1 MTVFPTTSTN
11 VLEVKAGKYDIA
23 QLAAN
28 IYQRLDEGPIRR
40 MKLPGEWFGLKWL
53 VSAGLPAD
61 FSRDG

>member
-28 IYQRLDEGPIRR
+28 IYQRLDEGPLHR
-40 MKLPGEWFGLKWL
+40 MKLPCE
-53 VSAGLPAD
+53 
-61 FSRDG
+61 